1 MSCCHGKSKQIL
13 FKLVSYMIQ
22 RVLCSEDFDCHL
34 TGSFLSWN
42 FSSKKIKMTVSTCL
56 INNMTNLINLKE
68 IFSAPEKTRKK
79 LKKRNL
85 INKNV

>member
-1 MSCCHGKSKQIL
+1 MIQMSCCHGKSKQIL

-42 FSSKKIKMTVSTCL
+42 FSSKKIKMTVLTCL

-68 IFSAPEKTRKK
+68 ILVLPKRPEINLRKET
-79 LKKRNL
+79 
-85 INKNV
+85 

>member
-42 FSSKKIKMTVSTCL
+42 FSSKKIKMTVLTCL
-56 INNMTNLINLKE
+56 INNMTNLMNLKE
-68 IFSAPEKTRKK
+68 ILVLPKRPEINLRKET
-79 LKKRNL
+79 
-85 INKNV
+85 